1 MQTISAIPIALW
13 RLAKSTLKSALIGT
27 AIPVVIYGA
36 LLTAIIL
43 LLSLAAGLP
52 LELAAQRVLAGLQFP
67 DLTLFSLPAAIPLT
81 LAALAAVSH
90 WLLAWHQLLS
100 TPGGRDWLLPAQ
112 RRMALLCR
120 LACRLLPAAAQL
132 AAPRWAMPAAA
143 LSLNHPHRTAVCT
156 AADLSGAAPQLN

>member
-1 MQTISAIPIALW
+1 MQTLSEIPANLW
-13 RLAKSTLKSALIGT
+13 RLAKSTLNSALLGI
-27 AIPVVIYGA
+27 AIPVLICGA
-36 LLTAIIL
+36 LLAAIIL

-112 RRMALLCR
+112 RRFALLCR
-120 LACRLLPAAAQL
+120 LAARLLPAAAQL
-132 AAPRWAMPAAA
+132 AASRRAMPAAA
-143 LSLNHPHRTAVCT
+143 RSLAHPHRTVVCT